1 MYTKVSCRS
10 YLNLAFCCRSAKES
24 QLTRLTQESS
34 HLATVNEALNKQIKE
49 LNGRIHILDCEVTE
63 AKTLTNQ
70 NSSLH
75 GTISLLKQQLDDKE
89 QAIRS
94 EMLHNEQFTKGEWYM
109 EVLKTLFV
117 LNTRGECT
125 GQNAA

>member
-1 MYTKVSCRS
+1 M
-10 YLNLAFCCRSAKES
+10 
-24 QLTRLTQESS
+24 
-34 HLATVNEALNKQIKE
+34 
-49 LNGRIHILDCEVTE
+49 LDCEVIE

-94 EMLHNEQFTKGEWYM
+94 EMLHNEQFTKG
-109 EVLKTLFV
+109 
-117 LNTRGECT
+117 
-125 GQNAA
+125 

>member
-1 MYTKVSCRS
+1 M
-10 YLNLAFCCRSAKES
+10 
-24 QLTRLTQESS
+24 
-34 HLATVNEALNKQIKE
+34 
-49 LNGRIHILDCEVTE
+49 LDCEVTE

-109 EVLKTLFV
+109 EVLKTLLV